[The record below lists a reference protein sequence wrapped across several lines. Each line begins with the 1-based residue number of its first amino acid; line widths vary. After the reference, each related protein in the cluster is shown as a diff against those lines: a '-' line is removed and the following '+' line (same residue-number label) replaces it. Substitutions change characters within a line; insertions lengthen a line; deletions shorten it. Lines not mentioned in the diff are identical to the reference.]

1 VLKGAQLDA
10 TIRTLVSRPLRNL
23 FYRAMQLK
31 FAHDPLGKHRPIRSN
46 RFNID
51 NGARVL
57 YLAQNIPTALQEVQ
71 AFGYP
76 PHAAAIVPVAV
87 DLQAVV
93 DLRDPAIQSALQL
106 NPHDLAMNFRAISAG
121 GPLAATQ
128 ELGECAAASGCV
140 DGFLYE
146 SMAMPGSVNLAVFE
160 NNLAPLKSS
169 LIVDDPA
176 NSLYE
181 TLP

>member
-1 VLKGAQLDA
+1 VLKGAPLDA
-10 TIRTLVSRPLRNL
+10 AVRTLLSRPLKNL
-23 FYRAMQLK
+23 FYRAMLLK
-31 FAHDPLGKHRPIRSN
+31 FARDPLGKQRPIRRN

-57 YLAQNIPTALQEVQ
+57 YLAENVPTALQEIQ
-71 AFGYP
+71 AFGFP
-76 PHAAAIVPVAV
+76 PHAVVIVPVEV

-106 NPHDLAMNFRAISAG
+106 TSHNLAMNFRAISAG

-146 SMAMPGSVNLAVFE
+146 SRAMPGSVNLAVFE

-169 LIVDDPA
+169 LTVNDPA
-176 NSLYE
+176 NTLHE

>member
-10 TIRTLVSRPLRNL
+10 AVRTLVSRPLKNL
-23 FYRAMQLK
+23 FYRAMLLK
-31 FAHDPLGKHRPIRSN
+31 FARDPLGKHRPIRRN

-57 YLAQNIPTALQEVQ
+57 YLAANVPTALQEVQ
-71 AFGYP
+71 AIGFP
-76 PHAAAIVPVAV
+76 PHAVAIVPVEV

-93 DLRDPAIQSALQL
+93 DLRTPVIQNALQL
-106 NPHDLAMNFRAISAG
+106 TAHDLTMNFRAISTG

-128 ELGECAAASGCV
+128 ELGERAAASGCI

-146 SMAMPGSVNLAVFE
+146 SLAMPGSVNLAVFE
-160 NNLAPLKSS
+160 DNLVPLKSS
-169 LIVDDPA
+169 LTVNDPA
-176 NSLYE
+176 NTLHE

>member
-1 VLKGAQLDA
+1 MLKGAQLDA
-10 TIRTLVSRPLRNL
+10 AVRTLVSRPLKNL
-23 FYRAMQLK
+23 FYRAMLLK
-31 FAHDPLGKHRPIRSN
+31 FARDPLGKHRPIRRN

-57 YLAQNIPTALQEVQ
+57 YLAQVIPTALQEVQ
-71 AFGYP
+71 AFGFP
-76 PHAAAIVPVAV
+76 ARAVAIVPVEV

-93 DLRDPAIQSALQL
+93 DLRDPVIQTSLQL
-106 NPHDLAMNFRAISAG
+106 TSRDLAMNFRAIPAG
-121 GPLAATQ
+121 GPRTETQ
-128 ELGECAAASGCV
+128 ELGECAATSGCV

-146 SMAMPGSVNLAVFE
+146 SLAMPGSVNLAVFE
-160 NNLAPLKSS
+160 DNLAPLKSS

-176 NSLYE
+176 NTLHE